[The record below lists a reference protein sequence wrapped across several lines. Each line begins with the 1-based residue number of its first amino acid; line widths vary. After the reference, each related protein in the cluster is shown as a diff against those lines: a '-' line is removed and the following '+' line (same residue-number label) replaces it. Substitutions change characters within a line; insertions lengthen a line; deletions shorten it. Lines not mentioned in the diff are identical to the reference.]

1 MVSSPVKTPEEYL
14 LSLPEDRR
22 AVIGAVRHLILENLP
37 PGYVE
42 TINWG
47 MLSYEIPLETFSDT
61 YNGQPLSYIG
71 LAAQK
76 NYYALYLMS
85 IYAVP
90 TLYQKLL
97 DGFKTIGKKPDI
109 GKSCVRFRKL
119 EDLPLEALC
128 RLIAAISPE
137 KYIEVYKST
146 RS

>member
-1 MVSSPVKTPEEYL
+1 MVSSTAKTPEEYL

-61 YNGQPLSYIG
+61 YNDQPLSYIG

-97 DGFKTIGKKPDI
+97 DGFKAIGKKPDI
-109 GKSCVRFRKL
+109 GKSCVRFKKL

-128 RLIAAISPE
+128 QLIAAVTPE
-137 KYIEVYKST
+137 KYIKVYKST